1 MRAGISFLILIV
13 VSTGAFAEDKNNQ
26 ANVYDEF
33 RQWMKPLPDAT
44 VDEEV
49 TARIKRHMANLLYP
63 VDMASFVRPEQDVK
77 FREQIIALQKQMG
90 APPTGTLTSDQFD
103 RLAEAARDIDDRP
116 IGTYPGK
123 LVERFKN
130 GELVWAVGTG
140 TTDDQANPLAHPI
153 NISRIWCLRS
163 SGTCELSTAE
173 FSPEDSHLYFSTP
186 FAYGNRR
193 ADLCELCGSE
203 TIRAV
208 GPASTPPRPR
218 KEMAD
223 GAGNGCGPGARA
235 AVGPHGRCPPHP
247 LPCLILSEGRR
258 HEEALQSSQQ
268 TSESAPR

>member
-163 SGTCELSTAE
+163 SGTS
-173 FSPEDSHLYFSTP
+173 
-186 FAYGNRR
+186 
-193 ADLCELCGSE
+193 
-203 TIRAV
+203 V
-208 GPASTPPRPR
+208 
-218 KEMAD
+218 
-223 GAGNGCGPGARA
+223 
-235 AVGPHGRCPPHP
+235 V
-247 LPCLILSEGRR
+247 
-258 HEEALQSSQQ
+258 SQ
-268 TSESAPR
+268 R